1 MLGGELVRRR
11 GGMMMMMM
19 GIAAPAARAAA
30 LGSLGASAGAV
41 EGGQGVADGG
51 GGDAPAAHDDDGR
64 GRSAVDVPREE
75 RRVEGR
81 ERGGERRGEAR
92 LERILGVDVARHG
105 AETVQGGEERRERLR
120 RAVRRAVLPAV
131 AVEQA
136 ERGEVNRAFRVG
148 RCVLPGDDP
157 PRVRHREGEILPL
170 LHLSAVRDAKRGV
183 PERVGG
189 ALGGNVRVPPG
200 VYHRRSR
207 AAGSG
212 ARREAD
218 GAPAPRPPRGDA
230 WAIDRRRITDT
241 NPGTSRLG
249 RADSGARARPRP
261 PPGTPRASRPAR
273 AAIPSRERRA
283 FPSRARSIPG
293 GWTVGGAR
301 PKTRVAGT
309 EGGRRRVAG
318 WRNAATRRK
327 DESAD
332 ESAVSPPL
340 VASARTG
347 SPAPPDDWRPP
358 ADHARCTKNAS
369 RAAVAVSRLQK
380 TRRAPARPASPALP
394 RAASRTP
401 RSVASH
407 PRDARRSPPRPRP
420 EPRRSVRV
428 RSTRSSPPPPAD
440 TDTVVR
446 AREKV
451 RRPESRPPRERARAG
466 SRWPPRSRPRPRARR
481 VARRPARSRVR
492 APPPRPRGGAPSRG
506 HRRRPARARSDR
518 RRRGARGGPSRGPP
532 STRVPRLDPGLA

>member
-11 GGMMMMMM
+11 GGMMM
-19 GIAAPAARAAA
+19 GIAAPAAGTAAA

-105 AETVQGGEERRERLR
+105 AETVKGGKERRERLR

-148 RCVLPGDDP
+148 RCVVPGDDP

-189 ALGGNVRVPPG
+189 ALGGDVRVPPG

-207 AAGSG
+207 AAESG

-230 WAIDRRRITDT
+230 WTIDRRRITDT

-249 RADSGARARPRP
+249 RADSGARARVRALPRE
-261 PPGTPRASRPAR
+261 PRAPRVRPAPRSRPASAGRSRPAR
-273 AAIPSRERRA
+273 DRSRGDGPWGARGRRLASRGPRAEEEGLPAGATPQPDERTSQLTSQQFHRRSSRRRERDLPRR
-283 FPSRARSIPG
+283 PM
-293 GWTVGGAR
+293 TGAH
-301 PKTRVAGT
+301 
-309 EGGRRRVAG
+309 RRITLGHR
-318 WRNAATRRK
+318 
-327 DESAD
+327 
-332 ESAVSPPL
+332 
-340 VASARTG
+340 
-347 SPAPPDDWRPP
+347 
-358 ADHARCTKNAS
+358 KNAS

-428 RSTRSSPPPPAD
+428 RSTRSSPRPPAD

-518 RRRGARGGPSRGPP
+518 RPRGARGGPSRGPP